1 MLSSFICS
9 SADYCG
15 QLAENAEV
23 FMRIMELLGQAL
35 RSVRSDESKLIE
47 AMPAVAAQSNTI
59 SIKSP
64 VFEDGASIPK
74 TYTADGAS
82 VFPTL
87 HWKGVPR
94 ESKSLLL
101 VIEDPDAPR
110 PMPFVHGIFYNV
122 PPLLEELPEIAVDPA
137 GITERLAK
145 VGVHMG
151 TNSRFEPAYMAPSP
165 PPGHGPHH
173 YHFQLIA
180 LDTLLEFDDVPGIA
194 DIKAAI
200 EGHVLAAGELVG
212 TYER

>member
-1 MLSSFICS
+1 MRALVREI
-9 SADYCG
+9 
-15 QLAENAEV
+15 AEV
-23 FMRIMELLGQAL
+23 FMRIVEFLGQAL

-47 AMPAVAAQSNTI
+47 AMPAVASHSNTI

-64 VFEDGASIPK
+64 VFEDGAPIPK

-87 HWKGVPR
+87 KWKGVPR

-101 VIEDPDAPR
+101 VVEDPDAPK
-110 PMPFVHGIFYNV
+110 PTPFVHGIFYNM
-122 PPLLEELPEIAVDPA
+122 PPQLEELPEIAVDPD

-151 TNSRFEPAYMAPSP
+151 TNSVFEPAYMAPTP

-180 LDTLLEFDDVPGIA
+180 LDKLLEFDKVPSLA

-200 EGHVLAAGELVG
+200 DGHALAAGELVG